1 MKRPGP
7 TLALLL
13 SLSLALGS
21 AACGGGDDN
30 DGAGLS
36 NGDNAADGQG
46 DETTGDTTATTDQTE
61 TGAPDITLPDEVVP
75 LTTDPADVR
84 AIDNSFDAE
93 GVKVP
98 AGTTVRWTNAGRQ
111 DHDVIPADGGD
122 WGAEVEAFHPGDTY
136 EHTFTE
142 PGTYSYYCTIH
153 GTSAK
158 GMVGVVVVE

>member
-1 MKRPGP
+1 MKRPAP
-7 TLALLL
+7 TLAFTVSVL
-13 SLSLALGS
+13 LALVLS
-21 AACGGGDDN
+21 ACGGGGDDGGGN
-30 DGAGLS
+30 LS
-36 NGDNAADGQG
+36 SGDNAADESSAEPTNA
-46 DETTGDTTATTDQTE
+46 D
-61 TGAPDITLPDEVVP
+61 PDMTLPDEVVEV
-75 LTTDPADVR
+75 TTDPADVR
-84 AIDNSFDAE
+84 AIDNSFDAV